1 MNTYSVV
8 FVFFINIKVILL
20 LLEMSTVSSLR
31 HNVFCLN
38 LNNQQFNDFSSDFI
52 EVLEFMATASML

>member
-20 LLEMSTVSSLR
+20 LLEMEHSLKSKTQC
-31 HNVFCLN
+31 FLLN